1 MTRYNSSSQPQNLI
15 EFLQQYTV
23 PQLRQLAGL
32 VISGLPN
39 RKADLVDVIHTYL
52 TNPDHLRREWQLL
65 DELQQAAIAEVAH
78 SNETRLDTAQF
89 KAKYGQK
96 PDIGGFGYSYLSQNS
111 LTHLDLFFY
120 NYYLPLD
127 LKAQLKTFVP
137 PPREVKLNTGDPP
150 ETITQT
156 YSTFDYAARKTTHH
170 TVETSVTRRETE
182 QAALQDI
189 FTVLRLIEAGK
200 IRVSNKTFRVSAAG
214 ASAITQALY
223 GGDFYPPAEVL
234 DDYDQTP
241 IGSIKAFA
249 WPLILQSAGFAQLN
263 GTKLELTTAGQKALR
278 NPPEKAIQTAWQK
291 WLKSKLLDEFNRIE
305 TIKGQTGKAKRQ
317 FTAVS
322 GRRSAI
328 AAALAECQANQWL
341 KFDEL
346 SRYMQAAGHTFEV
359 ARDFWDFY
367 IAEPHY
373 GSLGYDG
380 FHDWHIVQARYML
393 AFLFEYAATLGL
405 IDVAY
410 INPAGARS
418 DFRSLWGTDD
428 LTCLSRYDGLLYFR
442 LNNLGAWV
450 LGLTDKYTP
459 SLVEQRQ
466 ILKVLPNLDVV
477 AFGPLPPGDQL
488 FLEQFTTQTAENVWK
503 IDRARLIETLEN
515 GRRIIDIENFLR
527 ANSGD
532 ALPNPVAILLT
543 ETAERITGLQQRGE
557 ALLIEAKDPVLAQ
570 LIANDGK
577 LRSLCLLAGKQTIV
591 VPKEDEAAFRR
602 NLRQLGYGV
611 SV

>member
-1 MTRYNSSSQPQNLI
+1 MANINSQPQYLT

-39 RKADLVDVIHTYL
+39 RKADLVEAIHTYL
-52 TNPDHLRREWQLL
+52 TTPDNLCREWQLL
-65 DELQQAAIAEVAH
+65 DKMEQAAIAEVVH

-96 PDIGGFGYSYLSQNS
+96 PKPGGFGYGFLLNKNE

-120 NYYLPLD
+120 NYHLPLD

-137 PPREVKLNTGDPP
+137 PPQEVKLKTGDLP

-156 YSTFDYAARKTTHH
+156 FIEFDAVARKSIEQ
-170 TVETSVTRRETE
+170 TVKTPLIRLETE
-182 QAALQDI
+182 RAALQDI
-189 FTVLRLIEAGK
+189 FTMLRLVEAGQIK
-200 IRVSNKTFRVSAAG
+200 VSDKTYRATAAG
-214 ASAITQALY
+214 VKTITQALA
-223 GGDFYPPAEVL
+223 GGDFYPPDEVL
-234 DDYDQTP
+234 DDYDHTL
-241 IGSIKAFA
+241 IGPIKAFA

-263 GTKLELTTAGQKALR
+263 GSKLELTAAGQKALR

-291 WLKSKLLDEFNRIE
+291 WLKSKLLDEFNRVE
-305 TIKGQTGKAKRQ
+305 AIKGQTGKGKRQ
-317 FTAVS
+317 LTAVS
-322 GRRSAI
+322 GRRAVI
-328 AAALAECQANQWL
+328 ATALAECNINQWL
-341 KFDEL
+341 KFNEF
-346 SRYMQAAGHTFEV
+346 SRYMQASGHTFEV

-373 GSLGYDG
+373 GSLGYEG
-380 FHDWHIVQARYML
+380 FSDWHIVQARYML

-405 IDVAY
+405 VDVAY
-410 INPAGARS
+410 INPAGARR
-418 DFRSLWGTDD
+418 DFGKLWGTDD

-459 SLVEQRQ
+459 SPVEQRQ
-466 ILKVLPNLDVV
+466 IFKVLPNFDVV
-477 AFGPLPPGDQL
+477 AVGPLPPGDRL

-503 IDRARLIETLEN
+503 IDRARLIEALEN
-515 GRRIIDIENFLR
+515 RQHLADITAFLR
-527 ANSGD
+527 ANSG
-532 ALPNPVAILLT
+532 AELPNPVEVLLT
-543 ETAERITGLQQRGE
+543 ETAGRVNGLSQRGG

-570 LIANDGK
+570 IIANDGK
-577 LRSLCLLAGKQTIV
+577 LRSLCWLAGERIIV
-591 VPKEDEAAFRR
+591 VPQENEAAFRR

-611 SV
+611 SA